1 LHFKYSSF
9 PQVPHNHYPLIHI
22 VIYMRAVVQRVSQAS
37 VNVNNKVVGRI
48 GHGLLVLVG
57 FHTSD
62 TPEQVQWISDKVLKL
77 RIFNDEDGKMNRSVL
92 DVRGSVLI
100 VSQFTLY
107 GDARKGTRPSFIES
121 ARPEVAVPLYEYM
134 LQYLSKTGN
143 IPVESGEF
151 GAMMDVALVNDGPV
165 TIILER

>member
-1 LHFKYSSF
+1 M
-9 PQVPHNHYPLIHI
+9 V
-22 VIYMRAVVQRVSQAS
+22 
-37 VNVNNKVVGRI
+37 
-48 GHGLLVLVG
+48 
-57 FHTSD
+57 
-62 TPEQVQWISDKVLKL
+62 
-77 RIFNDEDGKMNRSVL
+77 
-92 DVRGSVLI
+92 
-100 VSQFTLY
+100 
-107 GDARKGTRPSFIES
+107 DARKGTRPSFIES